1 MRLFLAYIL
10 YIILQTGL
18 NEFPRQATSQLFPS
32 QCVYTRNENAQA
44 RKTKDFADREFHEG
58 AAFAQKMLRKM
69 QLLQTK
75 FTQRFNKVKL
85 KYSLNYFRPLKV
97 ITLN

>member
-32 QCVYTRNENAQA
+32 QCVYTRNESAQA
-44 RKTKDFADREFHEG
+44 RKDERLRWQSSTKEQRLHK
-58 AAFAQKMLRKM
+58 KMLRKM
-69 QLLQTK
+69 HIVTDKIHPKIQ
-75 FTQRFNKVKL
+75 
-85 KYSLNYFRPLKV
+85 
-97 ITLN
+97 